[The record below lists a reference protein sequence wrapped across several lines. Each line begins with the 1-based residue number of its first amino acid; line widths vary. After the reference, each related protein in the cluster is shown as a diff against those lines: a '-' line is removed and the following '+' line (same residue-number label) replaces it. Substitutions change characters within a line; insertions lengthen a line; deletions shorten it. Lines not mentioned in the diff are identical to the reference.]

1 MFVKCWS
8 WMLFIMF
15 SSARSFAI
23 HENQFAGLIKNNA
36 NTSKYNTNKH
46 LKLGDEINRVD
57 STQ

>member
-1 MFVKCWS
+1 
-8 WMLFIMF
+8 MLFIMF